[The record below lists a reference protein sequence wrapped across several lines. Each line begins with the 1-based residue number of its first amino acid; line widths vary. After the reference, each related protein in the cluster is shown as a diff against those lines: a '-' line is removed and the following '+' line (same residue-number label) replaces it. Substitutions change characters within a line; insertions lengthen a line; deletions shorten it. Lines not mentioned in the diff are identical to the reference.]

1 MNDLLSMS
9 RSLSLSLWQ
18 LVPNSNSLPMQIHN
32 QLPIHKY
39 KNIARYRYDCVIG
52 LCVWL
57 STTTRR
63 DETPQQAAHF
73 RRRWWDKPQPRGVL
87 LRVCVVFF
95 QSLFAS
101 LYIVYIY
108 IYMLPIS
115 VYIVKILLYLACVIY
130 FKLSRETGR
139 ERESL
144 STYWVLYRLLY
155 RLSYVLYV
163 DQLDLSAC
171 LPSFWPIPRM
181 QHVRWKQKR
190 GLSFWPEASRSS
202 RSSCIWGG
210 VWRSWLYIL

>member
-9 RSLSLSLWQ
+9 RSLSLWQ
-18 LVPNSNSLPMQIHN
+18 LVPNSISLPMQIHN

-63 DETPQQAAHF
+63 DTAAGCPLPPAMVGQASAS
-73 RRRWWDKPQPRGVL
+73 RRPSKSVCRILSVT
-87 LRVCVVFF
+87 VCVTI
-95 QSLFAS
+95 
-101 LYIVYIY
+101 YRIY

-115 VYIVKILLYLACVIY
+115 VYIVKILLYLGCVIY

-139 ERESL
+139 EGESL

-163 DQLDLSAC
+163 DQLDLSAL

>member
-1 MNDLLSMS
+1 
-9 RSLSLSLWQ
+9 
-18 LVPNSNSLPMQIHN
+18 MQIHN

-108 IYMLPIS
+108 MLPIS

-139 ERESL
+139 EQERERVCPL
-144 STYWVLYRLLY
+144 IEY
-155 RLSYVLYV
+155 
-163 DQLDLSAC
+163 
-171 LPSFWPIPRM
+171 
-181 QHVRWKQKR
+181 
-190 GLSFWPEASRSS
+190 
-202 RSSCIWGG
+202 
-210 VWRSWLYIL
+210 YIDCYIDCHMYYM